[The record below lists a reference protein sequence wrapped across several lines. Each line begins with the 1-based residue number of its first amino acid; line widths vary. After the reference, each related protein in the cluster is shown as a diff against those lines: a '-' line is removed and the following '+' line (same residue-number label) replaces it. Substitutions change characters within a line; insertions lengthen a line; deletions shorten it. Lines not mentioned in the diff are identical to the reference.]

1 MGSSVF
7 EMLLTQIEMMFL
19 ASWRRLISPNEGSL
33 DLHQQNLNEVCRK
46 FLLLC
51 RFLQL
56 STNFSFLILCTAAGE

>member
-33 DLHQQNLNEVCRK
+33 DLQQQNLNEVCRK
-46 FLLLC
+46 FPLP
-51 RFLQL
+51 FP
-56 STNFSFLILCTAAGE
+56 SA